1 MNRVH
6 LVNVQPIIPFDVGA
20 QAGQHAESNLFPKS
34 IWDLGASK
42 DLDYAKGVCFLN
54 VKWYMISL
62 SLKIWLTK
70 KRFVYSF
77 LIPAPIFSV
86 IAD

>member
-54 VKWYMISL
+54 VK
-62 SLKIWLTK
+62 
-70 KRFVYSF
+70 
-77 LIPAPIFSV
+77 
-86 IAD
+86 